1 MNNEN
6 NMNREFSPSGEGE
19 YFDLRA
25 FFLKLLDHWWWFV
38 ISVSLCVMIAFYIC
52 ISSTPVYQVE
62 TKVMISDTKKGEIGV
77 NPMMKELGLFQGNM
91 AVENEIVELKSKN
104 LVQEV
109 VRELELNVD

>member
-25 FFLKLLDHWWWFV
+25 FFLKLLAHWWWFV

-52 ISSTPVYQVE
+52 LSSTPVYQVE
-62 TKVMISDTKKGEIGV
+62 TKVMISDTKKGGS
-77 NPMMKELGLFQGNM
+77 G
-91 AVENEIVELKSKN
+91 
-104 LVQEV
+104 
-109 VRELELNVD
+109 